1 MHKYLPLL
9 LFIGLGFL
17 SCEKSPIIES
27 KNAITLLDNNEYY
40 FLDVR
45 TKIEHD
51 HKSIPN
57 TECIPV
63 QEIEKR
69 IGELKKFKNKKII
82 VYCRSGNRSRVA
94 TKILNE
100 NEFNAYNLNGGMT
113 EWEGK
118 VETVK

>member
-27 KNAITLLDNNEYY
+27 KNAINLLDNNEYY

-100 NEFNAYNLNGGMT
+100 NGFNAYNLNGGMT

-118 VETVK
+118 VEAGK

>member
-9 LFIGLGFL
+9 MFIGLTFL
-17 SCEKSPIIES
+17 SCEKSLIIES
-27 KNAITLLDNNEYY
+27 KKAINLLDNNEYY

-82 VYCRSGNRSRVA
+82 VYCRSGNRSRIA

-100 NEFNAYNLNGGMT
+100 NGFNAYNLNGGMT

-118 VETVK
+118 VEAGK

>member
-9 LFIGLGFL
+9 LYIGLGFF

-27 KNAITLLDNNEYY
+27 KKAINLLDNNEYY

-45 TKIEHD
+45 TEIEHD
-51 HKSIPN
+51 NKSIPN

-69 IGELKKFKNKKII
+69 IGELKTFKDKKII
-82 VYCRSGNRSRVA
+82 VYCRSGNRSKVA
-94 TKILNE
+94 TKILNK
-100 NEFNAYNLNGGMT
+100 NGFNAYNLNGGMN

-118 VETVK
+118 VEAGK